1 MFALGI
7 PNTQYRRCTQVLGP
21 ERNEPIDYDVEKQ
34 NDGFYLFMF
43 PNIDEFEFRDIVT
56 LLKNNGI
63 TTIGADEQLT
73 ERKIMKLTDLIK
85 EHNLINLTPLKE
97 ENFDDRL
104 KAAGGFSDE
113 EMDDITSRD
122 IGSPFPGEPIKST
135 KASEIIDLYI
145 KPTVKKLSDDELS
158 KFNKEMTEYFLE
170 TIEGQAT
177 AKIFF
182 AKREI

>member
-1 MFALGI
+1 MKKFNIHDWQAKI
-7 PNTQYRRCTQVLGP
+7 
-21 ERNEPIDYDVEKQ
+21 NEQ
-34 NDGFYLFMF
+34 S
-43 PNIDEFEFRDIVT
+43 
-56 LLKNNGI
+56 
-63 TTIGADEQLT
+63 
-73 ERKIMKLTDLIK
+73 
-85 EHNLINLTPLKE
+85 
-97 ENFDDRL
+97 FDDRL

-135 KASEIIDLYI
+135 RASEMIDLYI

-170 TIEGQAT
+170 TIEGQAA

-182 AKREI
+182 AKRDI

>member
-122 IGSPFPGEPIKST
+122 PEMLSISGLMKKNEERTNAVAEAIANSYGIENDSRLKGIIKV
-135 KASEIIDLYI
+135 ALADYI
-145 KPTVKKLSDDELS
+145 
-158 KFNKEMTEYFLE
+158 
-170 TIEGQAT
+170 
-177 AKIFF
+177 
-182 AKREI
+182 